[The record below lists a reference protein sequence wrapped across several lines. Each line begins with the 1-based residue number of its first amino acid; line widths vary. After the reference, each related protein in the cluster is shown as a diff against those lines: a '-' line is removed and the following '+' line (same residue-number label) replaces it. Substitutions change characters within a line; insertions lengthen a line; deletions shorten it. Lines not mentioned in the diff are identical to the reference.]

1 MLAHKTFLKKTR
13 RGKILKVVREHYL
26 RQDLHCGWKA
36 CEPCQTAA
44 APPSPVDQDDDHDRV
59 VGSGL
64 NAPLMKSER
73 GSPSNEV
80 AEAHLL
86 VFDTNVVL
94 DQIDALEAGDW
105 GNVILLQTV
114 VQEVRHR
121 SSPVYKRLKDLLAHP
136 GKRFYLFINEH
147 HVQTYVARR
156 PGETPNDHNDRAIRR
171 AALWYKEH
179 LGLAV
184 VLLTQDAENRQK
196 AKAQGLVALPV
207 ETYVRGMVEQPE
219 LMDKLA
225 SRQDQSSTPGLKPLF
240 AEHLAPAA
248 INRGV
253 KSGQLL
259 VGVFY
264 LSRTNYTEASILVEG
279 RDQPVL
285 IQGIAHQN
293 RALDGDRV
301 ALELLPEKEWRCESE
316 IVLEDDGQ
324 DPGDTLTEVKT
335 GPGSDGSSRQ
345 VQPTGR
351 VVGIVQRKRR
361 QYCGVLLP
369 SPVPNA
375 TRHLFVPAEKKIPRV
390 RIETRQVQRL
400 TGQRIIVTIDAWPRH
415 SRYPQGHF
423 VRALGPIGDKATEN
437 EVLLLEHDI
446 PHSKFSEAVL
456 ACLPELPWSIT
467 PQDESERVDCRHLDI
482 CSVDPPG
489 CTDID
494 DALHCIKL
502 PNGNFEVG
510 VHIADVSHFI
520 RPNTPIDLEASNRST
535 TVYLTDRRIDM
546 VPALLSSN
554 LCSLRGGVERFAFSC
569 VWEMDSEARII
580 ETKFH
585 KSIIKSRA
593 ALTYEQA
600 QDRIDDPSDE
610 TPVTQS
616 LRHLM
621 SLAKILKQRR
631 LDQGALVLASSEVR
645 FTVDSETA
653 DPIDVQ
659 VKQMRDTNSMV
670 EEFMLAAN
678 ISSAQRIFQEFPD
691 CAMLRRHPAPPP
703 SNFDP
708 LVKAGK
714 RQGYEIKVDS
724 GKALADSLNSATDGK
739 NAYFNTMLRMIAT
752 RCMMQAVYFA
762 SGTIEEPLFQ
772 HYGLACPIY
781 THFTS
786 PIRRYADVIVHRLL
800 AASIGADSTYPAL
813 LDKKS
818 TQKIA
823 NNINYR
829 HRMAQYAS
837 RASVNLHT
845 HMFFRNKKR
854 DEIGYVLFVRQNAI
868 QVLIPKYGLEG
879 TLFLRSDSEKSIS
892 FHFDEEEPSQSCGDV
907 TIRLFQKLKVQM
919 TLDSSNVQHE
929 KLVLKL
935 VDPHIPGFSVDAV
948 PDEDEVE
955 VKEEISSSPNLDT
968 TPVTKIELGAKS
980 SRKRASPQNPT
991 STPKT
996 KRGNKS

>member
-36 CEPCQTAA
+36 CAHCAVA
-44 APPSPVDQDDDHDRV
+44 APSEASVE
-59 VGSGL
+59 
-64 NAPLMKSER
+64 APLNTPLTPPEV
-73 GSPSNEV
+73 SPCEAV
-80 AEAHLL
+80 ASPHLL
-86 VFDTNVVL
+86 ILDTNVVL
-94 DQIDALEAGDW
+94 DQIDVLESGHLAD
-105 GNVILLQTV
+105 VVLLQTV

-121 SSPVYKRLKDLLAHP
+121 SSPIYKRLQDLLAQSQR
-136 GKRFYLFINEH
+136 RFYFFVNEH
-147 HVQTYVARR
+147 HADTFVARR

-171 AALWYKEH
+171 AALWYRQH
-179 LGLAV
+179 LGWAV
-184 VLLTQDAENRQK
+184 VLLTQDADNRQK
-196 AKAQGLVALPV
+196 AQAQGLIALSV
-207 ETYVRGMVEQPE
+207 ETYVRGLVDQPE
-219 LMDKLA
+219 LADKLA
-225 SRQDQSSTPGLKPLF
+225 VRAEQAHDLTRPALF
-240 AEHLAPAA
+240 PEHWAPAA

-253 KSGQLL
+253 KNGQLL

-264 LSRTNYTEASILVEG
+264 LSRTNYTQASINVEG

-285 IQGIAHQN
+285 IQGLAHQN

-301 ALELLPEKEWRCESE
+301 AVELLPAPEWRAESE
-316 IVLEDDGQ
+316 VVLEDDGQ
-324 DPGDTLTEVKT
+324 DPGDTITEDHAVS
-335 GPGSDGSSRQ
+335 GSTSRQ
-345 VQPTGR
+345 VQPSGK

-369 SPVPNA
+369 SPVPQA

-456 ACLPELPWSIT
+456 ACLPELPWVIT

-494 DALHCIKL
+494 DALHCIQL
-502 PNGNFEVG
+502 PNGNFQVG

-520 RPNTPIDLEASNRST
+520 RPNTPIDLEAASRST

-546 VPALLSSN
+546 VPGLLSSN

-569 VWEMDSEARII
+569 VWEMDPEARII
-580 ETKFH
+580 QTKFH

-600 QDRIDDPSDE
+600 QNRIDDPSDE
-610 TPVTQS
+610 TSVTQS
-616 LRHLM
+616 LRQLM
-621 SLAKILKQRR
+621 SLSKILKQRR

-678 ISSAQRIFQEFPD
+678 ISSAKRIFQEFPD

-724 GKALADSLNSATDGK
+724 GKALADSLNAATDGK

-818 TQKIA
+818 TQNIA

-879 TLFLRSDSEKSIS
+879 TLYLRSDTDKSIA
-892 FHFDEEEPSQSCGDV
+892 FHFDEDEPSQSCGDV
-907 TIRLFQKLKVQM
+907 TIRLFQKLRVQL

-929 KLVLKL
+929 KLVLRL
-935 VDPHIPGFSVDAV
+935 VEPHIPGFSVEAISD
-948 PDEDEVE
+948 DETSM
-955 VKEEISSSPNLDT
+955 EEEAPLAGSTPSS
-968 TPVTKIELGAKS
+968 KIEANAKPT
-980 SRKRASPQNPT
+980 RKRSSPQN
-991 STPKT
+991 SKATPKA
-996 KRGNKS
+996 KKGKKS